1 MYLSQDEEDKAKEM
15 AELIRSDLNKQYH
28 ILRGQDDCGRCVM
41 IKYPRTIGGATE
53 ESYVLSQIY
62 MAERSTAVTEFLTR
76 GRHERSVAGEFQ
88 VPVHCWFCLCL
99 ALLCM

>member
-1 MYLSQDEEDKAKEM
+1 
-15 AELIRSDLNKQYH
+15 
-28 ILRGQDDCGRCVM
+28 M

-62 MAERSTAVTEFLTR
+62 MAERSTAVTEVLTR

-88 VPVHCWFCLCL
+88 GPYTLLDFPFCIALYAVP
-99 ALLCM
+99 